1 MTSLNLECVAS
12 SDGSTVAP
20 CPTGSI
26 VVAVER
32 PTAALV
38 DDWGALAALSAAG
51 VITLFAAGLG
61 VGWVIRL
68 MEGK

>member
-1 MTSLNLECVAS
+1 VSVNLECVAS
-12 SDGSTVAP
+12 PDGSTVAP

-32 PTAALV
+32 PVAALI
-38 DDWGALAALSAAG
+38 DDWGALAGLSAAG
-51 VITLFAAGLG
+51 VIVLFATGLG

>member
-1 MTSLNLECVAS
+1 MTLVLECVAS
-12 SDGSTVAP
+12 SDSSTVAP

-26 VVAVER
+26 VAAVER
-32 PTAALV
+32 PAPALIE
-38 DDWGALAALSAAG
+38 DWGALAALSAAG
-51 VITLFAAGLG
+51 VIILFATGLG